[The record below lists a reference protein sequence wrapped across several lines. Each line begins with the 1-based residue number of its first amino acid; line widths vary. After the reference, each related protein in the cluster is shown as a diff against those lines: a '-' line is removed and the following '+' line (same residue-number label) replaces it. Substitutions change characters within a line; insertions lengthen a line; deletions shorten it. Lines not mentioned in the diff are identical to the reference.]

1 MIYGVMGYCLALV
14 TCVSHFQAIA
24 LHDYVDKEE
33 KGAIQD
39 CVTRALTR
47 EQGDAL
53 RKGGGAIQREGDV
66 ASLLADR
73 RTSEQVGPDSIVVP
87 PGADSHCRRL
97 L

>member
-1 MIYGVMGYCLALV
+1 MHDG
-14 TCVSHFQAIA
+14 SPPQAIA

-53 RKGGGAIQREGDV
+53 RSGGAAIQREGDV

-73 RTSEQVGPDSIVVP
+73 RTSEQVGPRP
-87 PGADSHCRRL
+87 PIEPSVLIC
-97 L
+97 